1 MLHLLDE
8 YFDQLGSFKTYGE
21 VVDFIHNS
29 QIYHLVY
36 VNTRDQPLVGA
47 LDLENANWR
56 FVYYKHTE
64 LNIIYS
70 CMNEPP
76 ISGIERQAFDQ
87 GLDLIEVHHG
97 SPLNPIQIPVT
108 EDLDIESLKKDW
120 CEAYCK
126 ANGYALLES
135 LDNESTDKDE
145 TTGGSND
152 LVV

>member
-8 YFDQLGSFKTYGE
+8 NFSRIGSLKNYDE
-21 VVDFIHNS
+21 VVAFIHNS
-29 QIYHLVY
+29 QIYQLVY
-36 VNTRDQPLVGA
+36 VSNHNYPLA
-47 LDLENANWR
+47 ATLDLKEAGWR
-56 FVYYKHTE
+56 LVYYKHTE

-76 ISGIERQAFDQ
+76 IKGIEKQAFEQ
-87 GLDLIEVHHG
+87 SLDLIEVHHG

-108 EDLDIESLKKDW
+108 EDLNVESLKKEW

-126 ANGYALLES
+126 AHGYSLLKT
-135 LDNESTDKDE
+135 LNNDNFSQPSIP
-145 TTGGSND
+145 GGFDD